1 MHNLIIIPTLNSP
14 KIRRFARDFGELD
27 LVSLFSLDH
36 KIGILISYIYI
47 FYTFIVYYMR
57 GVDDTSMSNFA
68 MNS

>member
-14 KIRRFARDFGELD
+14 KIPRVVRDFGEID
-27 LVSLFSLDH
+27 LVSLFSLNH
-36 KIGILISYIYI
+36 KIGILISYIRI
-47 FYTFIVYYMR
+47 FIVYYMR

>member
-14 KIRRFARDFGELD
+14 KI
-27 LVSLFSLDH
+27 SLFSLDH